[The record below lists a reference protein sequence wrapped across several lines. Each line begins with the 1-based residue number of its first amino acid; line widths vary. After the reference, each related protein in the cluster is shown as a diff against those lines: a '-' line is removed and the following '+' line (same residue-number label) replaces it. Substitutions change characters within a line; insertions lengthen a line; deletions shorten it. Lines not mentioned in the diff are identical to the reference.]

1 MAAKTLPVRDGDVL
15 LLVGT
20 MKGAF
25 LLRSDRSRR
34 GWDASGPHF
43 PGRSV
48 YAMGYDGRGGRHR
61 IWAAPASMHFG
72 AELCATDDFGRR
84 WSRPETQR
92 IAFPESAGVA
102 LKNI

>member
-25 LLRSDRSRR
+25 LLRSDGSRR

-61 IWAAPASMHFG
+61 IWAAP
-72 AELCATDDFGRR
+72 GR
-84 WSRPETQR
+84 SETR
-92 IAFPESAGVA
+92 CSSFPGRARNRSA
-102 LKNI
+102 

>member
-25 LLRSDRSRR
+25 LLRSDGSRR

-48 YAMGYDGRGGRHR
+48 YAMGYD
-61 IWAAPASMHFG
+61 
-72 AELCATDDFGRR
+72 
-84 WSRPETQR
+84 
-92 IAFPESAGVA
+92 
-102 LKNI
+102 